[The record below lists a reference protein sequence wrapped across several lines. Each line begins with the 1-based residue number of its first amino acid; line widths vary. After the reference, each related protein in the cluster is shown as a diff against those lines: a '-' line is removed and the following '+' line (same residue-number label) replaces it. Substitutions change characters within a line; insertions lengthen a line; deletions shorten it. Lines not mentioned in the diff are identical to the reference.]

1 MAFHDSG
8 LRIVRHIWFVKTKR
22 EFATLHC
29 VRLSPDWGGIAKSLR
44 HGRASRGIEM
54 RLYGFGRYFHQN
66 RDIGD
71 RLPFGGPAQG
81 LAPWGATIHCARV
94 LAFASRHNIYCA
106 RCQDIDG
113 LANIRR
119 RDEYSLCSAA
129 ALREPTREGRPRSC
143 GHEADFETLIQE
155 FPASAARGALAPH
168 IACGSLED
176 FSPVS
181 SSGSEDASPRL
192 RAFAL
197 RASGSPAI
205 RSRPATSR
213 SRSRRGCAGPSG

>member
-1 MAFHDSG
+1 
-8 LRIVRHIWFVKTKR
+8 
-22 EFATLHC
+22 
-29 VRLSPDWGGIAKSLR
+29 
-44 HGRASRGIEM
+44 M

-71 RLPFGGPAQG
+71 DLPFGKPAQG
-81 LAPWGATIHCARV
+81 LALPSGYHLCAMTNCSMPINIFFTTDAVKKLAKILVRVQLSVALACSRSPRATIIR
-94 LAFASRHNIYCA
+94 L
-106 RCQDIDG
+106 DING
-113 LANIRR
+113 LDNIRR
-119 RDEYSLCSAA
+119 RGEYSLCSAA
-129 ALREPTREGRPRSC
+129 ALRSRLTTRRREGRPRSS
-143 GHEADFETLIQE
+143 GYQADFETLIQE
-155 FPASAARGALAPH
+155 FPASAARGAVAPH

>member
-1 MAFHDSG
+1 M
-8 LRIVRHIWFVKTKR
+8 
-22 EFATLHC
+22 
-29 VRLSPDWGGIAKSLR
+29 SLR

-54 RLYGFGRYFHQN
+54 RLYGFGRYSSETA
-66 RDIGD
+66 IGD
-71 RLPFGGPAQG
+71 DDLPFGELAQG
-81 LAPWGATIHCARV
+81 LALPSGYHLCAMTNCSMPIDIFFTTDAVKKLAKILARV
-94 LAFASRHNIYCA
+94 QLSVALACSRHNNCLDINGLDSRQGAA
-106 RCQDIDG
+106 RVAPAAPD
-113 LANIRR
+113 IRR
-119 RDEYSLCSAA
+119 ISK
-129 ALREPTREGRPRSC
+129 
-143 GHEADFETLIQE
+143 
-155 FPASAARGALAPH
+155 RGAVAPH